1 MNILMMTNTYKPF
14 VGGVE
19 RSVEIFT
26 EEYRSDGHRV
36 MIVAPRF
43 KGIPKDE
50 PDVIRVP
57 AIQNF
62 NGTDFSVQ
70 LPIPGVLSNALRG
83 FQPDIVHSHHPYLLG
98 DTALRVAAKYGIPL
112 VFTFHTFYERYTH
125 YVPGDSPVLKKFVI
139 ALCTGFAGLCNKVFA
154 PSESV
159 ARELRQR
166 GVTASIEIV
175 PTGIDVEFFAAGDKR
190 RWRQSAGIPSDA
202 FVVGF
207 VSRIAPEKNM
217 RFLAEAVAR
226 YLQREQHSHFF
237 LIGSGPSENEVRE
250 ILWQRGLGDRVHAFG
265 VLRGRDLVDAYHGMD
280 AFAFASHTETQGM
293 VVAEAMAAG
302 VPVVA
307 LDATGVREV
316 VEDGK
321 NGRLLDAEDVEAF
334 SSALHWI
341 AGLTEKKR
349 TALKQNARN
358 TARGFS
364 RQRCAHRALG
374 YYKYLLS
381 KGCVY
386 EKAKDRPLDEIRRL
400 IKAEWD
406 LILTKTRATSDAVKS
421 ILPNNTN
428 E

>member
-26 EEYRSDGHRV
+26 EEYRNDGHRV
-36 MIVAPRF
+36 IIVAPQF

-50 PDVIRVP
+50 FDVIRVP

-70 LPIPGVLSNALRG
+70 LPIPGVLSRALKG
-83 FQPDIVHSHHPYLLG
+83 FQPDIVHAHHPYLLG
-98 DTALRVAAKYGIPL
+98 DTALRVAAKSGIPL

-125 YVPGDSPVLKKFVI
+125 YVPGDSPLFKKFVI
-139 ALCTGFAGLCNKVFA
+139 ALSTGFANLCNKVFA

-159 ARELRQR
+159 AYELRRR
-166 GVTASIEIV
+166 GVTAAIEIV
-175 PTGIDVEFFAAGDKR
+175 PTGIDVDFFTAGDKS

-217 RFLAEAVAR
+217 GFLAEAIAR
-226 YLQREQHSHFF
+226 YLQGEEHSHFF

-250 ILWQRGLGDRVHAFG
+250 ILWQQGVGDRVHAFG
-265 VLRGRDLVDAYHGMD
+265 VLRGKELVDAYHAMD
-280 AFAFASHTETQGM
+280 VFAFASHTETQGM

-316 VEDGK
+316 VEDGE
-321 NGRLLDAEDVEAF
+321 NGRLLDSEDREAF
-334 SSALHWI
+334 SSALQWV
-341 AGLTEKKR
+341 AGMTGEKR
-349 TALKQNARN
+349 AALKENALN
-358 TARGFS
+358 TARRFS
-364 RQRCAHRALG
+364 KQRCASRALNH
-374 YYKYLLS
+374 YRHLLDN
-381 KGCVY
+381 GFVY
-386 EKAKDRPLDEIRRL
+386 EKAEDKPLDEIRRV
-400 IKAEWD
+400 IKGEWD
-406 LILTKTRATSDAVKS
+406 LIVAKTRATSEAVKS
-421 ILPNNTN
+421 ILPNNTK